1 LIVNLRTV
9 NKSLSG
15 STRCSQLQQ
24 IFATVLELRSEH
36 TKHFLVCSDSEL
48 PASAHDASGPLTQK
62 YFSYIDM
69 VEGAAWAFEQPQEE
83 SGLAMATTTGMQP
96 PVGFL
101 LKSLANFKEMPKTDA
116 ELRDVSMTPF
126 KSSNYRAY
134 CEKAGPFKQC
144 SRSIDEAS
152 ILWPASLCPQ
162 RFIECLK
169 AQSPAPVPTSRRMPI
184 ADEAARMLAPLAG
197 PLPPLASIGPGIQ
210 NDSFQSALTM
220 MVGVREMQGAAAK
233 LALIWTTADNDSS
246 ELVAD
251 GVMPAFVGLDAV
263 VSVQAKFVLLFD
275 QVVAKLSRW
284 DGVDSADGEIC
295 DILLPCIKCFVEIHD
310 QCKQL
315 LEEVAQCI
323 FKRAQAHVD
332 ANVVALKAKYY
343 VGFRNWW
350 AAEARSIREVK
361 KRVLKNKEH
370 GDISPAAVALRK
382 IGQDIAALNHPPR
395 LTLDCVIAACDSACH
410 DAVLYTCEGA

>member
-1 LIVNLRTV
+1 
-9 NKSLSG
+9 
-15 STRCSQLQQ
+15 
-24 IFATVLELRSEH
+24 
-36 TKHFLVCSDSEL
+36 
-48 PASAHDASGPLTQK
+48 
-62 YFSYIDM
+62 
-69 VEGAAWAFEQPQEE
+69 
-83 SGLAMATTTGMQP
+83 
-96 PVGFL
+96 
-101 LKSLANFKEMPKTDA
+101 
-116 ELRDVSMTPF
+116 
-126 KSSNYRAY
+126 
-134 CEKAGPFKQC
+134 
-144 SRSIDEAS
+144 
-152 ILWPASLCPQ
+152 
-162 RFIECLK
+162 
-169 AQSPAPVPTSRRMPI
+169 MPI
-184 ADEAARMLAPLAG
+184 ADEAARVLAPLAG

-233 LALIWTTADNDSS
+233 FALIWTTADNDSS

-275 QVVAKLSRW
+275 QVVAKLSRL

-343 VGFRNWW
+343 TGFRNWW

-395 LTLDCVIAACDSACH
+395 LTLDSVIAACDSACH
-410 DAVLYTCEGA
+410 DAWLYTCEGA